1 MRTGGE
7 RRGSVRPG
15 GPTPSA
21 TLLYLSRRDVESLEI
36 PMSDVIAAVEGA
48 FRERA
53 NGTAEMPPK
62 PGVHPLPDAFI
73 HAMPAFLGGMGAAG
87 MKWVSGFPTNQARG
101 LPYISGLFILND
113 VGTGFPLAVMDATWI
128 TGARTG
134 AATAVAARH
143 LARPDSSTVG
153 IVACGVQGRTNLE
166 ALATLFPLARVHA
179 YDIVHERARAYA
191 AEMGPPLGLEVVPVA
206 TPEEALRGMD
216 LVVTSGPI
224 LKHPD
229 PIIPAGWLAP
239 GAFATALD
247 FDSYWSPEA
256 LAEADLLATDDHA
269 QLEYYRSIGYFARTP
284 EPYADLGELVTGQ
297 KAGRASDEQRTMSIN
312 LGLAVEDV
320 ATGRLVYERALAAG
334 VGVELAL

>member
-1 MRTGGE
+1 MTPGGV
-7 RRGSVRPG
+7 GPVGARPG
-15 GPTPSA
+15 APTPSG
-21 TLLYLSRRDVESLEI
+21 TLLYLSRRDVELLEL
-36 PMSDVIAAVEGA
+36 PMSDVIAAVEVA
-48 FRERA
+48 LRERA

-87 MKWVSGFPTNQARG
+87 MKWVSGFPANQARG

-113 VGTGFPLAVMDATWI
+113 VDTGFPLAVMDATWI

-143 LARPDSSTVG
+143 LARTDSTTAG
-153 IVACGVQGRTNLE
+153 ILACGVQGRTNLE
-166 ALATLFPLARVHA
+166 ALACLFALERVHA
-179 YDIVHERARAYA
+179 YDIVLERARAYA
-191 AEMGPPLGLEVVPVA
+191 VEMQERLEVEVVPVA
-206 TPEEALRGMD
+206 TAEEAVRGMD
-216 LVVTSGPI
+216 LVVSSGPI

-229 PIIPAGWLAP
+229 PTIPAGWLAP

-247 FDSYWSPEA
+247 FDSYWTPEA
-256 LAEADLLATDDHA
+256 VAEADLLATDDHA

-284 EPYADLGELVTGQ
+284 EPYADLGELVTGR
-297 KAGRASDEQRTMSIN
+297 KAGRTSDAQRTMSIN

-320 ATGRLVYERALAAG
+320 ATARIVYEKALAVG
-334 VGVELAL
+334 MGVELAL